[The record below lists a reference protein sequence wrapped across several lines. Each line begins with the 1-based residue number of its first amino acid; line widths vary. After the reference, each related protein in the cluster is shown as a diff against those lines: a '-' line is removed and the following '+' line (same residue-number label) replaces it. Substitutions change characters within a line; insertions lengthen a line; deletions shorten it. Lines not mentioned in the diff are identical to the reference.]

1 MATITKHIGK
11 MKDAGTRVAVVFRTL
26 PEEKDSAL
34 VVSTDNL
41 PSLYHDAFIDL
52 IDSAEGQEAN
62 ELQTV
67 LNRRQFPDGTNMLQ
81 QLHTGGYL
89 VKVKTEDVHMMPR
102 PGITMPLNELNSE
115 IEKIDGADAPSTV
128 TPEDGD
134 MTKTEARNL
143 LAQAESL
150 EEQAKSMREN
160 AYSMDESLRP
170 KRGRPVGST
179 KK

>member
-1 MATITKHIGK
+1 MAITKHIGK
-11 MKDAGTRVAVVFRTL
+11 MKDAGTRVAVVFRSL
-26 PEEKDSAL
+26 PEDPDSAL

-41 PSLYHDAFIDL
+41 PTLYHDAMIQT
-52 IDSAEGQEAN
+52 IDSAEGQEVN
-62 ELQTV
+62 ELQQV

-81 QLHTGGYL
+81 SLHTGGYL
-89 VKVKTEDVHMMPR
+89 IKVKTEDVNMMPR
-102 PGITMPLNELNSE
+102 PGYNLPLNELNAE
-115 IEKIDGADAPSTV
+115 IDKIAKDANPEP
-128 TPEDGD
+128 TPAPESGD
-134 MTKTEARNL
+134 MNKTEARNL

-150 EEQAKSMREN
+150 EEQAKTMREN

>member
-1 MATITKHIGK
+1 
-11 MKDAGTRVAVVFRTL
+11 
-26 PEEKDSAL
+26 
-34 VVSTDNL
+34 
-41 PSLYHDAFIDL
+41 
-52 IDSAEGQEAN
+52 
-62 ELQTV
+62 
-67 LNRRQFPDGTNMLQ
+67 
-81 QLHTGGYL
+81 
-89 VKVKTEDVHMMPR
+89 MMPR
-102 PGITMPLNELNSE
+102 PGITMPLNELNNE

>member
-1 MATITKHIGK
+1 MMH
-11 MKDAGTRVAVVFRTL
+11 L
-26 PEEKDSAL
+26 
-34 VVSTDNL
+34 L
-41 PSLYHDAFIDL
+41 PS
-52 IDSAEGQEAN
+52 
-62 ELQTV
+62 
-67 LNRRQFPDGTNMLQ
+67 
-81 QLHTGGYL
+81 
-89 VKVKTEDVHMMPR
+89 TE
-102 PGITMPLNELNSE
+102 
-115 IEKIDGADAPSTV
+115 
-128 TPEDGD
+128 TPADGD

>member
-1 MATITKHIGK
+1 MAITKHIGK
-11 MKDAGTRVAVVFRTL
+11 MKGAGTRVAVVFRSL
-26 PEEKDSAL
+26 PEEPDHAL

-41 PSLYHDAFIDL
+41 PTLYHDAMIQT
-52 IDSAEGQEAN
+52 IDSAEGQEVN
-62 ELQTV
+62 ELQQV

-81 QLHTGGYL
+81 SLHTGGYL
-89 VKVKTEDVHMMPR
+89 IKVKTEDVNMMPR
-102 PGITMPLNELNSE
+102 PGYNLPLNELNDE
-115 IEKIDGADAPSTV
+115 IAKITKDSPEPTVAP
-128 TPEDGD
+128 EGED

-150 EEQAKSMREN
+150 EEQAKTMREN
-160 AYSMDESLRP
+160 AYSMDETLRP